1 MCKGAIY
8 MDHTIPSNALITIA
22 GTVGVGKSTLTSA
35 LAERLGFRISLEQV
49 DHNPYLEKFY
59 HDFER
64 WSFHLQIYF
73 LAERFKEQKAIFEAG
88 GGYIQDRSIYEDTGI
103 FAKMHADQGTMSA
116 TDYETYTSLF
126 EAMVMTPYF
135 PHPDVLIY
143 LEGSLPS
150 ILNRIEARGRE
161 MEIQT
166 DRTYWERMHERYA
179 AWIGEFNACP
189 VLRLNIDEYDV
200 NDPASVD
207 GIITQIAEVIGASRL
222 TKEVATAVSK

>member
-1 MCKGAIY
+1 MTQIS
-8 MDHTIPSNALITIA
+8 IPSDALITVA
-22 GTVGVGKSTLTSA
+22 GTVGVGKSTLTAA
-35 LAERLGFRISLEQV
+35 LAQRLDFRTSLEKV

-88 GGYIQDRSIYEDTGI
+88 GGFVQDRSIYEDTGI
-103 FAKMHADQGTMSA
+103 FAKMHADQGTMS
-116 TDYETYTSLF
+116 TVDYETYSSLF

-150 ILNRIEARGRE
+150 ILGRITERGRE

-166 DRTYWERMHERYA
+166 EVTYWEKMHGRYA
-179 AWIGEFNACP
+179 DWIGSFDACP

-200 NDPASVD
+200 NDPSSLDDIISKIGVAIQESRRAKASLNV
-207 GIITQIAEVIGASRL
+207 
-222 TKEVATAVSK
+222 